1 MTDWVS
7 KAGKAKIQAKAQAIV
22 DATDK
27 ALWESA
33 PRFNS
38 EHRVAHAVLLEAI
51 NQAQNGQGMICSS
64 DLHLIAEAIKTL

>member
-7 KAGKAKIQAKAQAIV
+7 KAGKVKIQEKAQAIV
-22 DATDK
+22 DAAEK
-27 ALWESA
+27 ALWERS

-51 NQAQNGQGMICSS
+51 NQAQNGQGMIYSA